1 MGLAPL
7 RTVFSSGK
15 GAMSLFHLVR
25 EAFGV
30 SLKAEDIQFWQVAL
44 RGVIVYAALIVILR
58 FAKKRSLGRATALDV
73 VIVITIGSLASRG
86 ITGNAPLGN
95 SLIAVIALLAVHW
108 LVSLLTRDHSTISDW
123 IKGRPRRIIANGEV
137 DEKALVAAHM
147 SDDDLAE
154 DLRQQGVGDPKEVRL
169 AMLER
174 SGQLSVIKNKH

>member
-1 MGLAPL
+1 MNA
-7 RTVFSSGK
+7 
-15 GAMSLFHLVR
+15 FHLAR
-25 EAFGV
+25 ETFGV

-44 RGVIVYAALIVILR
+44 RGVLVYAALIVILR

-95 SLIAVIALLAVHW
+95 SLAAVIALLAVHW
-108 LVSLLTRDHSTISDW
+108 LVSLVTRDHSTISDW
-123 IKGRPRRIIANGEV
+123 IKGRPRRIIVNGEV
-137 DEKALVAAHM
+137 DQKALVAAHM
-147 SDDDLAE
+147 SDDDLDE
-154 DLRQQGVGDPKEVRL
+154 DLRQQGVADPKEVKL